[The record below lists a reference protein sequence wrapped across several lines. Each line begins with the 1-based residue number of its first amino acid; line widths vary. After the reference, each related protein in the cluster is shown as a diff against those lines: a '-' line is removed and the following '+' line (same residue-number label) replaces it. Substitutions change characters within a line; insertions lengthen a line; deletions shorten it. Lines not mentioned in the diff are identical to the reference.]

1 VTFPEASTDEVLALE
16 RLVRPAWA
24 LSCGCKSRRKET
36 ILIEANRNCRR
47 ATNCGEE
54 AGSEIV
60 SRCTRTQSEAT
71 SSGMSGPKAAKFRW
85 SRLRRRKLGGCARK
99 DSVLTWGELALCLK
113 GQRESGASSQQ
124 RS

>member
-1 VTFPEASTDEVLALE
+1 
-16 RLVRPAWA
+16 VRPAWA

-47 ATNCGEE
+47 VTNCGEE
-54 AGSEIV
+54 AGSEIA
-60 SRCTRTQSEAT
+60 SRCTRTRLEAT
-71 SSGMSGPKAAKFRW
+71 PSGTSRHMTAKFRW
-85 SRLRRRKLGGCARK
+85 SKLRRRKSGGCAMK
-99 DSVLTWGELALCLK
+99 DSVLTWGALALCLK